1 MLFLVKTNSIYNLGD
16 IKDYPEISVPYNI
29 ESNSAAEVD
38 SSPMNGSISLFEETI
53 VEDEM
58 NAFYDSVTSPNL
70 P

>member
-1 MLFLVKTNSIYNLGD
+1 M
-16 IKDYPEISVPYNI
+16 PYNI

-38 SSPMNGSISLFEETI
+38 SSPINGSISLFEETI